1 MTTDSAHPHPDART
15 RIVAVA
21 REMFAESSFA
31 AVSLKE
37 IARVAEVSPAL
48 IVKHFHTKENLFAAT
63 LDFSESARALF
74 AGPFER
80 LGATAIEETL
90 TAPWAAPYSIV
101 RALTV
106 ADGSQASVQAIGE
119 RIQSDILRVLTS
131 RIAQEA
137 PHPYPA
143 PRLRAQAAMSLLT
156 GLSMMRRCGDVE
168 FSSFPREQLVAFYAT
183 ELQSLIDGH
192 PQPR

>member
-1 MTTDSAHPHPDART
+1 MRGMSTDSANART
-15 RIVAVA
+15 RILVVA

-48 IVKHFHTKENLFAAT
+48 IVKHFHSKENLFAAT

-74 AGPFER
+74 AGPFAQ

-101 RALTV
+101 RALTI
-106 ADGSQASVQAIGE
+106 ADGSLASLQAIGE
-119 RIQSDILRVLTS
+119 RIQRDILQVLTE
-131 RIAQEA
+131 RIAAEA
-137 PHPYPA
+137 PQPYPA

-156 GLSMMRRCGDVE
+156 GLSLMRRCGDVE
-168 FSSFPREQLVAFYAT
+168 FASFPQEQLVSFYAT
-183 ELQSLIDGH
+183 QLQSLIDGH

>member
-1 MTTDSAHPHPDART
+1 MRGMSTDSANART
-15 RIVAVA
+15 RILVVA

-48 IVKHFHTKENLFAAT
+48 IVKHFHSKENLFAAT

-74 AGPFER
+74 TGPFAR

-101 RALTV
+101 RALTI
-106 ADGSQASVQAIGE
+106 ADGSLASLQAIGE
-119 RIQSDILRVLTS
+119 RIQRDILQVLTD
-131 RIAQEA
+131 RIAAEA

-156 GLSMMRRCGDVE
+156 GLSLMRRCGDVE
-168 FSSFPREQLVAFYAT
+168 FASFPHEQLVGFYAT
-183 ELQSLIDGH
+183 QLQSLIDGH